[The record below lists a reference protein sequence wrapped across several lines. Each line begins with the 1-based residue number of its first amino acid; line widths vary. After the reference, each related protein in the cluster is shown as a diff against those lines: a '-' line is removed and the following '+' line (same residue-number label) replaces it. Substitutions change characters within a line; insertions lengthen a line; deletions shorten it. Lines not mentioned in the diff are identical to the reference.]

1 MLRLMLCELEG
12 RYEDSFI
19 ICYDKTIQQ
28 LNPNYAPA
36 LYYKGLML
44 QNYNGNNNN
53 EAAKRDV
60 FWKDPQ
66 KNEASNYSSRK
77 QENELGLE
85 LEFQTGF

>member
-1 MLRLMLCELEG
+1 
-12 RYEDSFI
+12 
-19 ICYDKTIQQ
+19 
-28 LNPNYAPA
+28 
-36 LYYKGLML
+36 ML